1 MSVVVNPVNTIR
13 ILIVD
18 DHPIVR
24 RGISSLLSNHADF
37 EVVGEAGTVTSAREL
52 IERLTPDV
60 VLLDIRL
67 PGESGLDLL
76 NQIQSFHTKVLILT
90 SFDDE
95 EHILTALHRG
105 AHGFILKSV
114 SDEMLCGAIRTVYQG
129 GQVLSPQ
136 VTEQM
141 VHQLTGNNLTASET
155 SLDEEEQRLI
165 RLLIAGAS
173 NDQMAADLYM
183 SVASVK
189 RKLRHIFIK
198 LHVQNRAQAAAVI
211 VQRHLI

>member
-1 MSVVVNPVNTIR
+1 MMSTIR

-18 DHPIVR
+18 DHPVVR
-24 RGISSLLSNHADF
+24 LGMKSLLSNHTDF
-37 EVVGEAGTVTSAREL
+37 EVVGEAETVKSAQEL
-52 IERLTPDV
+52 IEQLRPDI

-76 NQIQSFHTKVLILT
+76 HQIQRFAAKVIILT

-95 EHILTALHRG
+95 EHIRVALQGG

-114 SDEMLCGAIRTVYQG
+114 SDEMLCGAVRTVHQG
-129 GQVLSPQ
+129 GRVLSPQ
-136 VTEQM
+136 ITDRIAQ
-141 VHQLTGNNLTASET
+141 QLTTEAESPNFDFDTQEL
-155 SLDEEEQRLI
+155 QII
-165 RLLIAGAS
+165 RLLVAGGS
-173 NDQMAADLYM
+173 NDEMAAELYM

-189 RKLRHIFIK
+189 RKLRQIFTK
-198 LHVQNRAQAAAVI
+198 LNVHNRAQAAAVI

>member
-1 MSVVVNPVNTIR
+1 MMSTIR

-18 DHPIVR
+18 DHPVVR
-24 RGISSLLSNHADF
+24 LGMKSLLSNQADF
-37 EVVGEAGTVTSAREL
+37 EVVGEAETVKSALEL
-52 IERLTPDV
+52 IEQLRPDI

-76 NQIQSFHTKVLILT
+76 HQIQQFAAKVIILT

-95 EHILTALHRG
+95 EHIRVALQGG

-114 SDEMLCGAIRTVYQG
+114 SDEMLCGAVRTVHQG
-129 GQVLSPQ
+129 GRVLSPQ
-136 VTEQM
+136 ITDRIAQ
-141 VHQLTGNNLTASET
+141 QLTTEAEPPNFDFDAQEL
-155 SLDEEEQRLI
+155 QII
-165 RLLIAGAS
+165 RLLVAGGS
-173 NDQMAADLYM
+173 NDEMAAELYM

-189 RKLRHIFIK
+189 RKLRQIFTK
-198 LHVQNRAQAAAVI
+198 LDVHNRAQAAAVI

>member
-1 MSVVVNPVNTIR
+1 MSTIR

-18 DHPIVR
+18 DHPVVR
-24 RGISSLLSNHADF
+24 LGMKSLLSNHTDF
-37 EVVGEAGTVTSAREL
+37 EVVGEAETVKSALEL
-52 IERLTPDV
+52 IEQLRPDI

-76 NQIQSFHTKVLILT
+76 HQIQRFAAKVIILT

-95 EHILTALHRG
+95 EHIRVALQGG

-114 SDEMLCGAIRTVYQG
+114 SDEMLCGAVRTVHQG
-129 GQVLSPQ
+129 GRVLSPQ
-136 VTEQM
+136 ITDRIAQ
-141 VHQLTGNNLTASET
+141 QLTTEAESPNFDFDAQEL
-155 SLDEEEQRLI
+155 QII
-165 RLLIAGAS
+165 RLLVVGGS
-173 NDQMAADLYM
+173 NDEMAAELYM

-189 RKLRHIFIK
+189 RKLRQIFTK
-198 LHVQNRAQAAAVI
+198 LNVHNRAQAAAVI

>member
-1 MSVVVNPVNTIR
+1 MMSTIR

-18 DHPIVR
+18 DHPVVR
-24 RGISSLLSNHADF
+24 LGMKSLLSNHTDF
-37 EVVGEAGTVTSAREL
+37 EVVGEAETVKSALEL
-52 IERLTPDV
+52 IEQLRPDI

-76 NQIQSFHTKVLILT
+76 HQIQQFAAKVIILT

-95 EHILTALHRG
+95 EHIRVALQGG

-114 SDEMLCGAIRTVYQG
+114 SDEMLCGAVRTVHQG
-129 GQVLSPQ
+129 GRVLSPQ
-136 VTEQM
+136 ITDRIAQ
-141 VHQLTGNNLTASET
+141 QLTTEAESPNFDFDVQEL
-155 SLDEEEQRLI
+155 QII
-165 RLLIAGAS
+165 RLLVAGGS
-173 NDQMAADLYM
+173 NDEMAAELYM

-189 RKLRHIFIK
+189 RKLRQIFTK
-198 LHVQNRAQAAAVI
+198 LNVHSRAQAAAVI

>member
-1 MSVVVNPVNTIR
+1 MMSTIR

-18 DHPIVR
+18 DHPVVR
-24 RGISSLLSNHADF
+24 LGMKSLLSNHTDF
-37 EVVGEAGTVTSAREL
+37 EVVGEAETVKSALEL
-52 IERLTPDV
+52 IEQLRPDI

-76 NQIQSFHTKVLILT
+76 HQIQQFAAKVIILT

-95 EHILTALHRG
+95 EHIRVALQGG

-114 SDEMLCGAIRTVYQG
+114 SDEMLCGAVRTVHQG
-129 GQVLSPQ
+129 GRVLSPQ
-136 VTEQM
+136 ITDRIAQ
-141 VHQLTGNNLTASET
+141 QLTTEVESPNFDFDVQEL
-155 SLDEEEQRLI
+155 QII
-165 RLLIAGAS
+165 RLLVAGGS
-173 NDQMAADLYM
+173 NDEMAAELYM

-189 RKLRHIFIK
+189 RKLRQIFTK
-198 LHVQNRAQAAAVI
+198 LNVHNRAQAAAVI

>member
-1 MSVVVNPVNTIR
+1 MNTIR

-18 DHPIVR
+18 DHPVVR
-24 RGISSLLSNHADF
+24 FGIKSLLSNHSDF
-37 EVVGEAGTVTSAREL
+37 EVVGEAISVKSALEL
-52 IERLTPDV
+52 IEQLHPDI

-76 NQIQSFHTKVLILT
+76 HQIQQFAVKVLILT

-95 EHILTALHRG
+95 EHIRVALQGG

-114 SDEMLCGAIRTVYQG
+114 SDEMLCGAIRTVHQG
-129 GQVLSPQ
+129 GRVLSPQ
-136 VTEQM
+136 ITDRIAQ
-141 VHQLTGNNLTASET
+141 QLTAEVESPNFDFDVQEL
-155 SLDEEEQRLI
+155 QII
-165 RLLIAGAS
+165 RLLVAGGS
-173 NDQMAADLYM
+173 NDEMAAELYM

-189 RKLRHIFIK
+189 RKLRQIFTK
-198 LHVQNRAQAAAVI
+198 LNVHNRAQAAAVI